1 MLIVDDDEIN
11 REMLTVM
18 LEDEYPIEIAVD
30 GEAAV
35 DVLHRRQEEIL
46 VVLLDLLMPKID
58 GFGVLEIMKAQGWL
72 DKIPVLVISA
82 ESANNAEYRLSLI
95 HI

>member
-82 ESANNAEYRLSLI
+82 E
-95 HI
+95 

>member
-35 DVLHRRQEEIL
+35 DVLRRRQEEIL

-58 GFGVLEIMKAQGWL
+58 GFGVLEIMKAQG
-72 DKIPVLVISA
+72 
-82 ESANNAEYRLSLI
+82 
-95 HI
+95 